1 MIVYGTWET
10 QGHNYVSAN
19 INMLLKFKGKE
30 IIFSQEI
37 WEEPSK
43 HICGGGSFIAVPEE
57 WVEFQCQKQKE
68 GFLGGMQA
76 V

>member
-1 MIVYGTWET
+1 
-10 QGHNYVSAN
+10 
-19 INMLLKFKGKE
+19 MLLKFKGKE

-43 HICGGGSFIAVPEE
+43 HICGGDSFIAVPAE